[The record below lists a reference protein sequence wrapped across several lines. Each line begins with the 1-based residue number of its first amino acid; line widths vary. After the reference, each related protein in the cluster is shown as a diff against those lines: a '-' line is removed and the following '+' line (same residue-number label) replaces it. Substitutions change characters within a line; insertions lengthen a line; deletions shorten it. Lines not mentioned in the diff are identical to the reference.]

1 MDTLAQQ
8 TVKTPDPLPEWG
20 TIPYFRAVADLA
32 IAARGVKPQPWA
44 PLATRIALVR
54 AAIEE
59 AETWYAGGLTP
70 EPWAA

>member
-1 MDTLAQQ
+1 MPNVTQPSDSN
-8 TVKTPDPLPEWG
+8 PPL
-20 TIPYFRAVADLA
+20 
-32 IAARGVKPQPWA
+32 

-54 AAIEE
+54 EAIEE

>member
-44 PLATRIALVR
+44 PLAT
-54 AAIEE
+54 
-59 AETWYAGGLTP
+59 
-70 EPWAA
+70 